1 MAVCSLAPASAGTRR
16 LYSRSPALVLD
27 QGCRDMGKNEVE
39 LYGVGAGISPASASV
54 ARTRQSSAAS
64 GQSTHG
70 IDTAWR
76 RDEQI

>member
-1 MAVCSLAPASAGTRR
+1 
-16 LYSRSPALVLD
+16 
-27 QGCRDMGKNEVE
+27 MGKNEVE

-76 RDEQI
+76 RDEQISPFGGEEVIPRFTRIFYVQCL